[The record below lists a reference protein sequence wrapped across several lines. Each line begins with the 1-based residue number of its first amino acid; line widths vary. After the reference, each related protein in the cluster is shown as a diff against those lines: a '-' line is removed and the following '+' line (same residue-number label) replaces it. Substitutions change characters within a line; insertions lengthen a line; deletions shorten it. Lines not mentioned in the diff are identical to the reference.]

1 MAFYGAK
8 FLKYTLAVLAYI
20 VVCGI
25 VMILP
30 YNFGFISLQSYSVS
44 QNNSAVIGWIAGT
57 FIVGSFIGVL
67 VAYYLSKFM
76 DKYGTTLLGSMT
88 GVIVTLLLISPFV
101 KNQYVEFALI
111 VVLAL
116 LGGYT
121 GYKLNR
127 EV

>member
-1 MAFYGAK
+1 MEK
-8 FLKYTLAVLAYI
+8 F
-20 VVCGI
+20 
-25 VMILP
+25 
-30 YNFGFISLQSYSVS
+30 
-44 QNNSAVIGWIAGT
+44 
-57 FIVGSFIGVL
+57 
-67 VAYYLSKFM
+67 
-76 DKYGTTLLGSMT
+76 GTTILGSMT

-101 KNQYVEFALI
+101 KNQYVEFTLI